1 MIEVLLTKEDWQNY
15 ACKRLIH
22 EPYAVV
28 YSVETKTQDKLI
40 SKMAGIISRN
50 KGLKI
55 AGIYYGGKKSKIE
68 NTDYD
73 FFRVTPSVFL
83 SLFYYADYCI
93 VSSFH
98 GTAFSVN
105 FQKDFLTITP
115 KKFNSRVG
123 SNTVVGFIGKFSS
136 FNNCSAFFS
145 LTDIA

>member
-1 MIEVLLTKEDWQNY
+1 M
-15 ACKRLIH
+15 
-22 EPYAVV
+22 
-28 YSVETKTQDKLI
+28 ETKTQDKLI

-115 KKFNSRVG
+115 KKFNSRVD
-123 SNTVVGFIGKFSS
+123 NL
-136 FNNCSAFFS
+136 
-145 LTDIA
+145 LTLCNLKERLVINEEYDIQNALESIDYTLVNHHIEKARQHSIAYLKQALLS